1 MHLGDGGRCIMYGL
15 LFLGILLIV
24 LGLSGLVV
32 SQVLLYKWMKK
43 FNKEWMDKR

>member
-1 MHLGDGGRCIMYGL
+1 MNTMVFG
-15 LFLGILLIV
+15 GILLIV

-32 SQVLLYKWMKK
+32 SQILLYKWMKK

>member
-1 MHLGDGGRCIMYGL
+1 MNTMI
-15 LFLGILLIV
+15 FWGILLIV

-32 SQVLLYKWMKK
+32 SQILLYKWMKK